1 MNVLKSIKIIYQTI
15 MRSILL
21 IAAFVSSRAI
31 LLKEGMFTV
40 RNIIGSKAVLS
51 TVINEVN
58 NEIVNENALISQMTS
73 LNHNIKVDIF
83 NAALFTAAI
92 YVQYRYFIYFE
103 KKLSGV
109 EMFSNIQEK
118 TRTVLFIFMLVFT
131 KNIQNAI

>member
-1 MNVLKSIKIIYQTI
+1 
-15 MRSILL
+15 MRSVFLFTI
-21 IAAFVSSRAI
+21 FVSTAFS
-31 LLKEGMFTV
+31 LPLKEVFTI

-58 NEIVNENALISQMTS
+58 NEIVNENVVISQITS
-73 LNHNIKVDIF
+73 INHNIQIDLF
-83 NAALFTAAI
+83 NALLFTTVV
-92 YVQYRYFIYFE
+92 YVQYKYFIYFE

>member
-1 MNVLKSIKIIYQTI
+1 MNTVLLIAVLIPGVQ
-15 MRSILL
+15 SILL
-21 IAAFVSSRAI
+21 KDGI
-31 LLKEGMFTV
+31 FTV

-58 NEIVNENALISQMTS
+58 NEIVNENALISQITS
-73 LNHNIKVDIF
+73 INHNIQIDLF
-83 NAALFTAAI
+83 NAAIFTTAI
-92 YVQYRYFIYFE
+92 YVQYKYFIYFE

>member
-1 MNVLKSIKIIYQTI
+1 MKTIHKTI
-15 MRSILL
+15 MRSVILFT
-21 IAAFVSSRAI
+21 ISAI
-31 LLKEGMFTV
+31 QGIPLKEVFTI

-58 NEIVNENALISQMTS
+58 NEIMNENALISQMTS
-73 LNHNIKVDIF
+73 LNHNIKLDIF
-83 NAALFTAAI
+83 NAFVFSAVVYA
-92 YVQYRYFIYFE
+92 QYRYFIYFE

-109 EMFSNIQEK
+109 EMFSNIQGK

>member
-1 MNVLKSIKIIYQTI
+1 MRPVILFTI
-15 MRSILL
+15 
-21 IAAFVSSRAI
+21 FVSTALS
-31 LLKEGMFTV
+31 LPLKEIFTI

-58 NEIVNENALISQMTS
+58 NEIVNENAVISQITS
-73 LNHNIKVDIF
+73 LNHNLQTDLF
-83 NAALFTAAI
+83 NAAIFTAAV
-92 YVQYRYFIYFE
+92 YAQYRYFIYFE

-109 EMFSNIQEK
+109 EMFSDIQGR